1 MYIAK
6 AVGYEPQVKKMAEQ
20 IQDAINEEIAK
31 NPQTKFV
38 TFSVTPSA
46 KAILI
51 FEVPG
56 NAE

>member
-31 NPQTKFV
+31 NPQAKFV
-38 TFSVTPSA
+38 TFP
-46 KAILI
+46 
-51 FEVPG
+51 
-56 NAE
+56 